1 MRQFHLTLAAAMAS
15 LLAAA
20 GGPALGQAI
29 PDPALPPEALDP
41 TMDRDD
47 LLRGMVADGAT
58 GGQGG
63 ERASDGAS
71 DDAADG
77 SGAEVLY
84 SAVRAIET
92 EPAGAGAGA
101 APQPRPRE
109 EIAEPDEP
117 VFVRERRREE
127 LEPVGLR
134 AGSFLVFPEIET
146 GVQATDNVF
155 AVGTGDKKSDI
166 VYLARPRL
174 RAQSDWGRHELAFAY
189 EGEYGVYDT
198 FTSENPEATRAGVS
212 GRIDLTQATR
222 LSAEAGYAQ
231 DQEGRG
237 SVDASD
243 AAAEPTVRR
252 GYTLRGGAEHRISRV
267 TASLRGGI
275 EAVDFE
281 NGVDLAGVII
291 DNSDRD
297 RTERLVGGRLAYELT
312 GTTTVYGDGE
322 YRWRDYDRALDDGG
336 FARDAER
343 ATATAGAILRPRAPL
358 RAEISVGLVHEDAAD
373 PRLAEL
379 DEVALDTAL
388 AWAVTPITTLNAAF
402 QTRLDATTVAG
413 ASSSVARTV
422 SAGIDHEL
430 RRNLVVSSNVSHEW
444 TDYPGAP
451 LQEETTTV
459 SIAGEWW
466 VTRMAALVAG
476 YEHERQT
483 TNDGSGTIT
492 ENIVSLGMKMRR

>member
-1 MRQFHLTLAAAMAS
+1 
-15 LLAAA
+15 
-20 GGPALGQAI
+20 
-29 PDPALPPEALDP
+29 
-41 TMDRDD
+41 
-47 LLRGMVADGAT
+47 
-58 GGQGG
+58 
-63 ERASDGAS
+63 
-71 DDAADG
+71 
-77 SGAEVLY
+77 VLY
-84 SAVRAIET
+84 SAVRVIET
-92 EPAGAGAGA
+92 DPARADGGE
-101 APQPRPRE
+101 APQRGPGQ

-117 VFVRERRREE
+117 VFVRQRRREE

-134 AGSFLVFPEIET
+134 AGSFLIFPEIET
-146 GVQATDNVF
+146 SVQVTDNVF
-155 AVGTGDKKSDI
+155 AVGTGDKKSDV
-166 VYLARPRL
+166 VYLARPRV

-198 FTSENPEATRAGVS
+198 FSSEDPEATRAGIS
-212 GRIDLTQATR
+212 GRIDVTQSTR

-237 SVDASD
+237 DIDASD
-243 AAAEPTVRR
+243 AASEPTVRR
-252 GYTLRGGAEHRISRV
+252 GYTLRGGVEHQVSRV

-275 EAVDFE
+275 EVADFE
-281 NGVDLAGVII
+281 NGIELSGAII

-297 RTERLVGGRLAYELT
+297 RTETPIGGRLAYELSE
-312 GTTTVYGDGE
+312 TTTIYGDGE
-322 YRWRDYDRALDDGG
+322 YRWRDYERAPDDDG
-336 FARDAER
+336 FTRDAER
-343 ATATAGAILRPRAPL
+343 VTVTAGAILSPRAPL
-358 RAEISVGLVHEDAAD
+358 RAEISVGLVHEDPAD

-379 DEVALDTAL
+379 DEVAFDTVL

-466 VTRMAALVAG
+466 VTRVAALVAG

-483 TNDGSGTIT
+483 TNDGSGTIS
-492 ENIVSLGMKMRR
+492 ENIVSLGMKVRR